1 MLGVIVKE
9 IHMTSGVRDRMIAG
23 AVRLLA
29 RRGLQATSFSTVL
42 AETGAPRGSIYH
54 HFPGGKDELVAAAI
68 DATERHALR
77 LLDQQP
83 GASARQVAE
92 SFLGAWRALL
102 TGADFDAGCALVA
115 VTVAADSPHLRQ
127 RTADGFRAWR
137 GGLARALHDGG
148 LDTATAESTALL
160 LLAASEGAVLMCRAE
175 QDIRPFDTVAAT
187 LLSHIGDL
195 TDGR

>member
-1 MLGVIVKE
+1 
-9 IHMTSGVRDRMIAG
+9 MTSGVRDRMIAG

-54 HFPGGKDELVAAAI
+54 HFPRGKDELVAAAI
-68 DATERHALR
+68 DVTERHALH

-115 VTVAADSPHLRQ
+115 VTVAADSPYLR
-127 RTADGFRAWR
+127 RRAADGFRAWR
-137 GGLARALHDGG
+137 AGLARALHDGG
-148 LDTATAESTALL
+148 LDAATAESTALL
-160 LLAASEGAVLMCRAE
+160 LLSASEGAVLMCRAE